1 MQQNLIEIPN
11 YKTIN
16 LKHIVLDYNGTIA
29 KDGKLKEEVKNLLP
43 LLAQKYTLHVITAD
57 TFGSVKKE
65 LRNFK
70 LHVKVLHSENHT
82 LEKELYINELHANE
96 CVAIGN
102 GNNDVKMIQSAAIG
116 IAVLGDEGC
125 STQSLLS
132 SDITCKYISEALELM
147 LNSKRLVATLRK

>member
-29 KDGKLKEEVKNLLP
+29 KDGLLKEEVKEMLEVLC
-43 LLAQKYTLHVITAD
+43 KRYTLHVITAD

-65 LRNFK
+65 LESFD
-70 LHVKVLHSENHT
+70 LHVKVLHSQNHT
-82 LEKELYINELHANE
+82 LEKEAYIIELNENQCA
-96 CVAIGN
+96 AIGN
-102 GNNDVKMIQSAAIG
+102 GNNDEKMLQTAEIG

-125 STQSLLS
+125 STKSLLA
-132 SDITCKYISEALELM
+132 SDITCKSIVQALELFVHP
-147 LNSKRLVATLRK
+147 KRLIATLRI

>member
-1 MQQNLIEIPN
+1 MEQNIIEIPN

-29 KDGKLKEEVKNLLP
+29 KDGKLKGEVKDLLP
-43 LLAQKYTLHVITAD
+43 LLIEHYTIHVITAD

-65 LRNFK
+65 LQEFK
-70 LHVKVLHSENHT
+70 LHVKVLQSKDHT
-82 LEKELYINELHANE
+82 LEKQSYINELTANE

-102 GNNDVKMIQSAAIG
+102 GNNDAKMIQSAAIG

-125 STQSLLS
+125 STQSLLV
-132 SDITCKYISEALELM
+132 SDVTCKHITEALQLL
-147 LNSKRLVATLRK
+147 LNKKRLVATLRK